1 MGIGSRT
8 RRTGSAL
15 VLAAAAVVAFAVPS
29 AALPGQ
35 LDPSFGAGGIVVT
48 EFPSSYSGARAVAVQ
63 ADGRVVAAGF
73 AHTNDSI
80 LSDFALTRYG
90 VDGTLDTTFGTG
102 GLVRSDFGGRFDEAL
117 AVAVQPDGKIVAAG
131 SSSDATGA
139 DMAVARYHPDGTPDA
154 SFDGDGMALVEF
166 DGESIARAAAVQPN
180 GRLVLAGSAIQPFGG
195 GCCAADFALARL
207 TATGALDSSFG
218 GDGRVVTDFL
228 PGADNGQDAA
238 HAVLVRA
245 DGRILAAGSGVA
257 GAASVDFAVARY
269 RGNGSLDPT
278 FSNDGRVTTDFVGYQ
293 DEIRDLAVDLSGRIV
308 AGGQSCEFP
317 GDFDE
322 VCDFGLV
329 RYTPGGTPDPRFGR
343 HGRVRTDLGAVVGE
357 GIRGVALQD
366 DGRIV
371 AAGDTQGPGGS
382 DVGLAR
388 YRPDGRLDRGFG
400 IDGTVVTPV
409 SPGTDEVGGLA
420 LGPAGRAV
428 VAGTTAVSQ
437 SFGFFAARYLLT

>member
-1 MGIGSRT
+1 MGIGWRT

-15 VLAAAAVVAFAVPS
+15 VLAAAAVVAFAAPS

-35 LDPSFGAGGIVVT
+35 LDPSFGAGGMVVT
-48 EFPSSYSGARAVAVQ
+48 EFPSSYSGGRAVTVQ
-63 ADGRVVAAGF
+63 TDGRIVAAGF

-80 LSDFALTRYG
+80 LSDFALTRYR

-102 GLVRSDFGGRFDEAL
+102 GLVRTDFGGRFDEAL
-117 AVAVQPDGKIVAAG
+117 AVAVQPDGRIVAAG
-131 SSSDATGA
+131 SSADATGA
-139 DMAVARYHPDGTPDA
+139 DMAVARYHPDGTLDA
-154 SFDGDGMALVEF
+154 SFDGDGMALIEF

-180 GRLVLAGSAIQPFGG
+180 GRLVLAGSAIQPLGG

-207 TATGALDSSFG
+207 TTTGALDGSF

-257 GAASVDFAVARY
+257 GAGSVDFAVARY

-278 FSNDGRVTTDFVGYQ
+278 LSHDGRVTTDFVGYQ
-293 DEIRDLAVDLSGRIV
+293 DEIRDLAVDPSGRIV
-308 AGGQSCEFP
+308 VGGQSCEFP
-317 GDFDE
+317 GNFDE

-329 RYTPGGTPDPRFGR
+329 RYTPTGTPDPRFGR

-357 GIRGVALQD
+357 GIRGVVLQH

-382 DVGLAR
+382 DLGLAR

-428 VAGTTAVSQ
+428 VAGTTSVSQ
-437 SFGFFAARYLLT
+437 SFGFFVARYRLA